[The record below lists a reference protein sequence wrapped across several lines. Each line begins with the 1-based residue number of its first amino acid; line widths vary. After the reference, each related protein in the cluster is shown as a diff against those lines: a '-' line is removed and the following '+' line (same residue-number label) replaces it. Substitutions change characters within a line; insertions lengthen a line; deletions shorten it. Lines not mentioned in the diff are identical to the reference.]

1 MKQTLKGEKITLKAL
16 SKGQTALFLTFLILM
31 WGVNWPLSKYG
42 LQYAPPILFS
52 GIRTLIAG
60 VLLLFVALP
69 KLRELRWR
77 QTWPIYVISAVLNII
92 LFYGCQTIG
101 IAYMPAGLF
110 SAIVFLQPVLVG
122 IMSWLWLGESMNPLK
137 AIGLVLGCAGVA
149 TISAGGFTGSISV
162 LGIVLA
168 LASAVSWGVGTVY
181 VKKVGERVDPIWL
194 VTIQLLLGG
203 VVMTAVG
210 SGTESWADI
219 TWNATFI
226 GVLLFISIFAI
237 ALSWLCFFRLVGS
250 GEASTVGSYT
260 FLIPL
265 VSIILSVMFMGESV
279 TVNLVI
285 GLVLIVVSILLVNRT
300 PKAKVPTNEVPT
312 APSGKAV

>member
-1 MKQTLKGEKITLKAL
+1 MKAL
-16 SKGQTALFLTFLILM
+16 SKGQTALFLAFLILM
-31 WGVNWPLSKYG
+31 WGVNWPLSKFA
-42 LQYAPPILFS
+42 LNYAPPILFS

-60 VLLLFVALP
+60 LLLLVVALP
-69 KLRELRWR
+69 RLRDLRWK
-77 QTWPIYVISAVLNII
+77 QTWKIYAISAILNII

-122 IMSWLWLGESMNPLK
+122 FLSWLWVGESMNPLK

-149 TISAGGFTGSISV
+149 TISAGGFSGSISV
-162 LGIVLA
+162 IGIVLA

-181 VKKVGERVDPIWL
+181 VKKVGDRVDPIWL
-194 VTIQLLLGG
+194 VTIQLIMGG

-210 SGTESWADI
+210 TGTESWGDI

-226 GVLLFISIFAI
+226 GVLLFICIFAI

-265 VSIILSVMFMGESV
+265 VSIILSVIFMGESV
-279 TVNLVI
+279 TVNLII
-285 GLVLIVVSILLVNRT
+285 GLVLIVMSILLVNRT
-300 PKAKVPTNEVPT
+300 PKEKSNHTPVVNIDTKEVH
-312 APSGKAV
+312 S